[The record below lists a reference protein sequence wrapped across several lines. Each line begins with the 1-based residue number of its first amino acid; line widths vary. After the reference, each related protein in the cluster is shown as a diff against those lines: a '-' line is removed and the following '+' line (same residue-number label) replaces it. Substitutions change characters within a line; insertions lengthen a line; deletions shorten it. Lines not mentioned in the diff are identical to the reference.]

1 MNFIM
6 SINVTLKK
14 VNELAKKGEY
24 ASAFEI
30 CNQELAVD
38 SKNYDILRARASILI
53 LTDELEKAVED
64 LLLLASES
72 GEPSDYYD
80 LARAQI
86 NNHDYSSAI
95 TALDK
100 LLEISKREDF
110 DYYDSSAHFFRAF
123 ALIETGQKRAALD
136 DMELLESGMQFW
148 ISGKGLITVAQ
159 LQNRVK

>member
-1 MNFIM
+1 M

-14 VNELAKKGEY
+14 VNELAKMGEY
-24 ASAFEI
+24 AAALEI

-38 SKNYDILRARASILI
+38 SKNYDILRARASILM
-53 LTDELEKAVED
+53 LTNEMEKAVED
-64 LLLLASES
+64 LLLLVSES

-86 NNHDYSSAI
+86 NNEDFISAI
-95 TALDK
+95 TTLDK
-100 LLEISKREDF
+100 LLEIGKRENF

-136 DMELLESGMQFW
+136 DIELLESDMQLW

-159 LQNRVK
+159 LKNRAK